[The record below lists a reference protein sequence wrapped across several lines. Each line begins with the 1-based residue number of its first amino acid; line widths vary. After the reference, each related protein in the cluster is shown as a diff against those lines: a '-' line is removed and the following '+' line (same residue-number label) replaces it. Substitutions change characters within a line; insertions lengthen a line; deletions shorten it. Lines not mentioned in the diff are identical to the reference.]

1 MIGVFGGDGGRA
13 AVAGEKCG
21 RRVLAAP
28 DDAHDGAGL
37 LRGRA
42 AHGRSVDHTL
52 GVSTRQYH
60 GLFFTKLT
68 TYNRASQLINRN
80 RSVHRGYWY

>member
-1 MIGVFGGDGGRA
+1 MIGLFGGDGGRA

-37 LRGRA
+37 LRRRA
-42 AHGRSVDHTL
+42 AHGRSVDHAL
-52 GVSTRQYH
+52 GVP
-60 GLFFTKLT
+60 T
-68 TYNRASQLINRN
+68 TQIHVPCMTTIIS
-80 RSVHRGYWY
+80 HTD